1 MSKNTFSLT
10 ESVLLEVLLN
20 GPYSHFTAFGE
31 DDFRDPNEKNPSLS
45 ISKKGWYDH
54 QTQEGG
60 SLQEL
65 TKSLGLSEG
74 SEVTEEAGQKK
85 VTANSKTILEE
96 EIKSDTKKEPPITK
110 KIWQN
115 ALSLDMRESNKEV
128 TYLKN
133 RCIQQIPEPWLA
145 QIRRSKEGIIVPVLD
160 VESTKRIH
168 TLGTAEPEKISTIYV
183 DDQSSKKGTRFK
195 GNIQGAAMV
204 VFPPVSGNIESEKMI
219 AVEGLEDGLSF
230 GSLSRF
236 REYYIAVTC
245 GKNQLPMLHEFAKAL
260 GIKDVTIVA
269 DHDADGGGLKKAED
283 AARIIRIKATE
294 VECRILLPDEQG
306 LDANKALQ
314 EQRLEEF
321 WEKAQQI
328 TPSEEDTKGE
338 SKTKESP
345 FICLG
350 SLAWEKLAPK
360 SDLIQKI
367 LPKNCLVLLSAKHS
381 TFKSFLTMSMAVHLS
396 AGLDWFGFK
405 VKEKCSA
412 LMLLGEG
419 EEGLPNRMRVLL
431 DSMGNPEIDVHM
443 INTTPNL
450 ADDDS
455 VEELLKKIDQHIES
469 VDRVPKLIVIDTLST
484 HFVHDG
490 GQNNDQAMSKFL
502 NGCKRIR
509 NEYEATVLVV
519 HHHGKDSERGSRGSY
534 LLNCGVDLEYQL
546 DRNKSTKQVT
556 LKCLKNKEG
565 ALLDEVTFEF
575 EPKKVIHQGTV
586 LLDAYGEEVVS
597 GIIKRVYSSKE
608 SKKSSESLEPKPKG
622 ARPQKE
628 EIVLEAFHQL
638 KNCNLHQPISSSE
651 LRALL
656 RSGEYANHFKNNQRV
671 GECFKADWF
680 NKRFKI
686 DDQDIISLIEDVDNE
701 QGEEDEIEF

>member
-1 MSKNTFSLT
+1 
-10 ESVLLEVLLN
+10 
-20 GPYSHFTAFGE
+20 
-31 DDFRDPNEKNPSLS
+31 
-45 ISKKGWYDH
+45 
-54 QTQEGG
+54 
-60 SLQEL
+60 
-65 TKSLGLSEG
+65 
-74 SEVTEEAGQKK
+74 
-85 VTANSKTILEE
+85 
-96 EIKSDTKKEPPITK
+96 
-110 KIWQN
+110 
-115 ALSLDMRESNKEV
+115 
-128 TYLKN
+128 
-133 RCIQQIPEPWLA
+133 
-145 QIRRSKEGIIVPVLD
+145 
-160 VESTKRIH
+160 
-168 TLGTAEPEKISTIYV
+168 
-183 DDQSSKKGTRFK
+183 
-195 GNIQGAAMV
+195 
-204 VFPPVSGNIESEKMI
+204 
-219 AVEGLEDGLSF
+219 
-230 GSLSRF
+230 
-236 REYYIAVTC
+236 
-245 GKNQLPMLHEFAKAL
+245 
-260 GIKDVTIVA
+260 
-269 DHDADGGGLKKAED
+269 
-283 AARIIRIKATE
+283 
-294 VECRILLPDEQG
+294 
-306 LDANKALQ
+306 
-314 EQRLEEF
+314 
-321 WEKAQQI
+321 
-328 TPSEEDTKGE
+328 
-338 SKTKESP
+338 
-345 FICLG
+345 
-350 SLAWEKLAPK
+350 
-360 SDLIQKI
+360 
-367 LPKNCLVLLSAKHS
+367 
-381 TFKSFLTMSMAVHLS
+381 MSMAVHLS

-405 VKEKCSA
+405 VKEKYSA
-412 LMLLGEG
+412 LMLVGEG

-628 EIVLEAFHQL
+628 EIVLKAFHQL
-638 KNCNLHQPISSSE
+638 KARNLQQPISSSD

-656 RSGEYANHFKNNQRV
+656 RSEEYANHFRSNQRV
-671 GECFKADWF
+671 DECFKADWF
-680 NKRFKI
+680 KKRFKI

-701 QGEEDEIEF
+701 QGEGN